1 MKKIVIL
8 LALIFVATLVTN
20 AQDTIRQRD
29 QTKTKI
35 QKRDRIHQ
43 EEHLQF
49 MDGKLYRY
57 QNGVRSQVQSQVQ
70 LKNGGSINPDGSY
83 QLKNQERMQLRNGEC
98 LDMEG
103 NRYQNQNM
111 FNHRHMMMQK
121 GMQQNRNMN
130 MQKKQINQNRGGGR
144 RS

>member
-8 LALIFVATLVTN
+8 LALIFFTTLVTN

-103 NRYQNQNM
+103 NRYQNQKM
-111 FNHRHMMMQK
+111 FNQRHMMMQK